1 MPQKWAWL
9 SEREQVARLNRKLEG
24 WANYFCLGQ
33 VHKAYQAWTGT
44 PATGTVSGCAPST
57 RARAW
62 DTHDTP
68 TSLSTRD
75 WAWYASR
82 GGSAASRVRRR
93 EVLSESRVRE
103 I

>member
-44 PATGTVSGCAPST
+44 PATSTV
-57 RARAW
+57 R
-62 DTHDTP
+62 
-68 TSLSTRD
+68 
-75 WAWYASR
+75 
-82 GGSAASRVRRR
+82 
-93 EVLSESRVRE
+93 
-103 I
+103 